1 MSSDAVA
8 RRGPLTAARVL
19 VALLLLGLFVAALFV
34 GPQGDVAT
42 RLHGHVERAKLL
54 ASNEAARADAVQY
67 ATVQWSLLRAVL
79 IDIRRGII
87 VPGLHVMVGIT
98 AFFSAM
104 VAADRLYHY
113 YVAFYWRYLSKV
125 KPEDLYSHAPLP
137 DMAAMPE
144 AYPRVVVQL
153 PMFNEREVCRQV
165 IDAACEMEW
174 PRGRLMVQVLD
185 DSTDEV
191 ARERIQE
198 AVAGWREAGV
208 NIVYRWRSNR
218 EGYKAGAMC
227 EAMADIA
234 EYEHCAIF
242 DADFH
247 PDSDFLLKTIPYLVD
262 NPDVGFVQAR
272 WVYANGNES
281 LLTRVQEI
289 GLNYHI
295 KCEQVARFASGAF
308 FNFNGAARFGRMLH
322 PEDAHVLCVQ
332 ARQACGAARASRRL
346 AAGTTARRWRTWTC
360 RFARTCRA
368 GALCFCTT

>member
-1 MSSDAVA
+1 MC
-8 RRGPLTAARVL
+8 
-19 VALLLLGLFVAALFV
+19 
-34 GPQGDVAT
+34 
-42 RLHGHVERAKLL
+42 
-54 ASNEAARADAVQY
+54 
-67 ATVQWSLLRAVL
+67 
-79 IDIRRGII
+79 
-87 VPGLHVMVGIT
+87 VGIT

-113 YVAFYWRYLSKV
+113 YVAFYWKYLSKV

-137 DMAAMPE
+137 DMDALPE

-174 PRGRLMVQVLD
+174 PRSRLLVQVLD
-185 DSTDEV
+185 DSTDEI

-208 NIVYRWRSNR
+208 NIAYRWRSNR
-218 EGYKAGAMC
+218 EGYKAGAMS

-234 EYEHCAIF
+234 EYDHCAIF

-272 WVYANGNES
+272 WVYANGSES

-308 FNFNGAARFGRMLH
+308 FNFNGTAGVWRRACIEKAGGWNNRTTVRAPAAR
-322 PEDAHVLCVQ
+322 CTC
-332 ARQACGAARASRRL
+332 ARYSFRLRRL
-346 AAGTTARRWRTWTC
+346 RTWTC
-360 RFARTCRA
+360 RCARTCRA
-368 GALCFCTT
+368 GASSSSTT